1 MNNLCWSML
10 SPYCAI
16 FLPDQCLWFFFKY
29 FRVLLNKILRNS
41 HTSRLC
47 LCACRRLE
55 LIKKSFLLLS
65 SLWLPL
71 VLGYPWLQRYNPH
84 SDWSTGVIHELG
96 GLLPAGLSSSVIFN
110 ICSPC
115 LQLCCVT
122 EVSLEYHDLREVF
135 SKANSHLCLLVI
147 HMTVPSTACQ
157 VQPHKGTPVFIVG
170 SYINDSL
177 AAGLFAIL
185 FALLVLFFFFVEK
198 KDNTL

>member
-1 MNNLCWSML
+1 MNFTGVGG
-10 SPYCAI
+10 PKCAI
-16 FLPDQCLWFFFKY
+16 SSVRILPSERHYFDGQSVLKYVVSILRNFPCRSVSVIFFKF
-29 FRVLLNKILRNS
+29 FRVLLNKILHNS
-41 HTSRLC
+41 HTSRIC

-65 SLWLPL
+65 SLRLPL
-71 VLGYPWLQRYNPH
+71 VLGYPWLQRHNPH

-96 GLLPAGLSSSVIFN
+96 GLLSAVIFN

-170 SYINDSL
+170 SRKEGHGDL
-177 AAGLFAIL
+177 HQ
-185 FALLVLFFFFVEK
+185 
-198 KDNTL
+198 